1 MFIILLGIWFIL
13 NGRFTLEITLYGIV
27 MCSVVYF
34 FLCKLTDFSF
44 EKDKKF
50 CKKFLL
56 IIVYLGVLLKEIFLS
71 NINIVK
77 IILSPKID
85 TKPEIVHLHLGIKS
99 KFFNTLI
106 ANSIT
111 LTPGTITVDLI
122 DDHFVVYCLNR
133 DIIDGFENSS
143 LVQLVRKLEA

>member
-1 MFIILLGIWFIL
+1 MLP
-13 NGRFTLEITLYGIV
+13 LYPAK
-27 MCSVVYF
+27 C
-34 FLCKLTDFSF
+34 
-44 EKDKKF
+44 
-50 CKKFLL
+50 
-56 IIVYLGVLLKEIFLS
+56 
-71 NINIVK
+71 
-77 IILSPKID
+77 
-85 TKPEIVHLHLGIKS
+85 

-143 LVQLVRKLEA
+143 LVQLARKLEA